1 MGRSVEL
8 MCVDD
13 DANCQSLSAPSRDSL
28 PVALRAAAIGLSGPE
43 ATDGTRPLLISVFGD
58 VLGGKGRVD
67 YSKETI
73 AAVEKAVTCARS
85 VGRPHL
91 VLQFG
96 HPRIAAALAGDNV
109 ATAWS
114 GDRVMQ
120 DAAARW
126 LAHGGA
132 SSVALTT

>member
-13 DANCQSLSAPSRDSL
+13 DASCPSLQVPSRDSL
-28 PVALRAAAIGLSGPE
+28 PVALRAAAIGLAGPE
-43 ATDGTRPLLISVFGD
+43 GADTTRPLLIAVFGD
-58 VLGGKGRVD
+58 VLGGKGRVG
-67 YSKETI
+67 YSTETV
-73 AAVEKAVTCARS
+73 AAVEKAVRCAQS
-85 VGRPHL
+85 SGRPHL

-132 SSVALTT
+132 SSTALTT